1 MPSGSSL
8 WTNDTYVN
16 ESDFNLYGGIMSK
29 YRSWRYFSFNR
40 LAMQMG
46 NRIPPIMQFNSNQTL
61 YGAFSGGR
69 ASNGG
74 GVTANSTDPSMSG
87 TGMTYHSFDCYAGPD
102 FHDVLGSEDRLGSYG
117 LNKWAN
123 NAANST
129 SASNHGSVAINNQHW
144 DEVPVSGSPA
154 SNAPANNDFAMSTNH
169 GLDYRSLKGFRFTME
184 DSCNLS
190 GLDSNGYAGAW
201 IGCPL
206 DEGNSTQGSD
216 GSNAGADSGFGLGGS
231 AGNNARTWTSGYAEW
246 GQGNYVVNCLPA
258 YIWLSID

>member
-1 MPSGSSL
+1 
-8 WTNDTYVN
+8 
-16 ESDFNLYGGIMSK
+16 
-29 YRSWRYFSFNR
+29 
-40 LAMQMG
+40 
-46 NRIPPIMQFNSNQTL
+46 
-61 YGAFSGGR
+61 
-69 ASNGG
+69 
-74 GVTANSTDPSMSG
+74 MSG
-87 TGMTYHSFDCYAGPD
+87 TSVTYHSFDCYAGPD

-129 SASNHGSVAINNQHW
+129 SASNHGSVAINSHHW
-144 DEVPVSGSPA
+144 DEVPVSSGAA
-154 SNAPANNDFAMSTNH
+154 SGVPANNDFAMSNNH

-201 IGCPL
+201 IGCAL
-206 DEGNSTQGSD
+206 DEGNSTQGSN
-216 GSNAGADSGFGLGGS
+216 GSNVGADSGFGLGGS